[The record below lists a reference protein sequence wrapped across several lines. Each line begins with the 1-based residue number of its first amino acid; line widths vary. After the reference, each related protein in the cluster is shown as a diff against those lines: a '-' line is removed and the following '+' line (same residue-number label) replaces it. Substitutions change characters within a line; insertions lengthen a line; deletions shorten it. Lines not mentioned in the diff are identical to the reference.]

1 MHRFTG
7 RVEVSTDLKQP
18 DQGRARPTPRA
29 RLGTWLA
36 ALAAAALLGGV
47 ALAVAS
53 GGRDARGWAS
63 VVVAVAAAAAVSAA
77 AGARGAASRL
87 VPKVQPAGGDL
98 RPRVRELTSEIETVR
113 AELDDR
119 SRRGEEADR
128 LKSLFIANMSHEI
141 RTPLN
146 SVLAL
151 TQLLREGVAGPLVPD
166 QRRYLEVIERNGQNL
181 LRLINDILDLSRIEA
196 GRVEVDIQDLSLGPV
211 VAEVVDSLE
220 PLAHKKDLELAVRLP
235 DPPPRVHVDVD
246 RLRQILNNLVGNAI
260 KFTEAGMVQVA
271 AEAGDGEVA
280 IQVVDT
286 GIGIA
291 EADIGKIFR
300 EFFQVDQ
307 TLARRQGGTGL
318 GLPIAIRLAR
328 LMGGDITLQSVVG
341 LGSTFT
347 VRLPLERAAAEAGP
361 AAQAPRAS
369 LTPLAGLRLLAA
381 EDNEMNQ
388 LVLRTLLEPFGVV
401 PHLVRNGEEA
411 VAAWETGDWRVI
423 LMDMQMPVMDG
434 VTATRLIRERETE
447 RGLPP
452 TPIIAL
458 TANAMS
464 HHAEEYLACGMD
476 EVVAK
481 PLNIAEL
488 IHTIER
494 VRQKAEDAALLA
506 PAPRRQPP
514 ETAPR
519 ARL

>member
-1 MHRFTG
+1 
-7 RVEVSTDLKQP
+7 VSTDLKQP

-246 RLRQILNNLVGNAI
+246 RLRQILSL
-260 KFTEAGMVQVA
+260 QRRLR
-271 AEAGDGEVA
+271 
-280 IQVVDT
+280 DT
-286 GIGIA
+286 GAHPRVRHSLVQRG
-291 EADIGKIFR
+291 IFR
-300 EFFQVDQ
+300 EALVW
-307 TLARRQGGTGL
+307 LEVHGG
-318 GLPIAIRLAR
+318 
-328 LMGGDITLQSVVG
+328 
-341 LGSTFT
+341 
-347 VRLPLERAAAEAGP
+347 
-361 AAQAPRAS
+361 AP
-369 LTPLAGLRLLAA
+369 
-381 EDNEMNQ
+381 N
-388 LVLRTLLEPFGVV
+388 LVE
-401 PHLVRNGEEA
+401 
-411 VAAWETGDWRVI
+411 DWRAFI
-423 LMDMQMPVMDG
+423 AGMPNEPGASDG
-434 VTATRLIRERETE
+434 SGEGAGQPSSGEGFPFRRRRRRR
-447 RGLPP
+447 RG
-452 TPIIAL
+452 
-458 TANAMS
+458 
-464 HHAEEYLACGMD
+464 
-476 EVVAK
+476 
-481 PLNIAEL
+481 
-488 IHTIER
+488 
-494 VRQKAEDAALLA
+494 
-506 PAPRRQPP
+506 RRRRSGSGQ
-514 ETAPR
+514 
-519 ARL
+519 L